1 MSNVTTIITTAQ
13 AFALMNSTN
22 GKTFGA
28 TWTKKNGETRTG
40 ALRLK
45 VRKGVTGAGLS
56 YDPAAHGLM
65 CAFDMNKVN
74 AKTGEKGAFLMLN
87 LSGLQSITIA
97 GAQYTVNDDWR

>member
-1 MSNVTTIITTAQ
+1 MNNAANIITLAQ
-13 AFALMNSTN
+13 AFTLMNSTE

-40 ALRLK
+40 SLRLK

-65 CAFDMNKVN
+65 CAFDMNKTN
-74 AKTGEKGAFLMLN
+74 RKTGEKGAFLMLN

-97 GAQYTVNDDWR
+97 GEVYSVQG